1 MKPEEVTHISDLIR
15 GLFDERDRNTATV
28 IKLTVNGKID
38 SIKKSFDDYIEIDK
52 AWKAEDQKWKE
63 GVEPMKLAY
72 INTNWLWDLFIK
84 VLKFFGMLGAA
95 TAAIYFLKGKLD

>member
-1 MKPEEVTHISDLIR
+1 MKPEEVTHISELIKS
-15 GLFDERDRNTATV
+15 V
-28 IKLTVNGKID
+28 IQVTVNGKID
-38 SIKKSFDDYIEIDK
+38 AMRNSFDDYIEIDK
-52 AWKAEDQKWKE
+52 AWKEEDKKWKE

-84 VLKFFGMLGAA
+84 TLKFFGVLGAA